1 MLNPP
6 PHLSGDGILVGYS
19 LEHERHTAPIGFV
32 YGDGDRRIGPESGFL
47 TPILHTGGG
56 HLLTIAPT
64 GAGKGVSCIIPTLL
78 RFPGPVIVID
88 PKGENYAVTGAR
100 RRALGQEVVL
110 LDPMGITGAAE
121 AGALNPLD
129 LIDADGAQAIDD
141 SSMLASLLSGGV
153 EKDDPRNLFWYQR
166 GEQLLTGL
174 IQYVA
179 TEADE
184 GERNL
189 SEVRKILNLPGDDF
203 IEFSRNRLAVA
214 DDPDVRQ
221 IAGTLI
227 NPAQEMIGSIL
238 GMAQNSL
245 GFLRG
250 DLLHRSTARS
260 SFALEG
266 ITAGDPLSIFLVIP
280 PDKLQSHRNLLRVWI
295 GTLMAALMRRRAPMR
310 HNTLFILD
318 EAAQLGPLE
327 QLRQAITLL
336 RGYGLQT
343 WSFWQDHS
351 QLSNLYPLDWQT
363 MYNNCRVHQAFGFT
377 TLQAA
382 NAISGLSGFHDP
394 LEALRLDS
402 DEMLLSISGDEAV
415 IAQKPNYLTDPAFQ
429 GLFSENPFYR
439 QSPQRPP
446 AAQREQ
452 RRYRRPGGAGR
463 EETGEGGDREEPGT
477 GPSSEGPGA
486 GRRGETGPREEG
498 VVAAAVDGSEP
509 REAEDRGLDAEE
521 LDDVLKRLG
530 VRMGEAG
537 GGEEAGS
544 GESPGGEE
552 ARDPFG
558 PPAVRELEAAPRLPP
573 GGLTPLPLARPLN
586 AGQIPL
592 LLESV
597 ERGLGVEWD
606 SYGTVVRVD
615 HVPFYGRYY
624 LCELTDPG
632 RKPARAMCVLQGNDV
647 RAFHGGEREILELTR
662 DAGLT
667 WSPLAAAL
675 YLQFH
680 LHFTRGR
687 EATVRLASTL
697 EELAYWWGAA
707 PGSLDHLRDV
717 LSDPAGTLLDDG
729 TVEVVG
735 SGVAGGDLCT
745 IRGRVTP
752 DGGVHDLRVEP
763 VHRGV
768 GPAPAV
774 DPEVAGVAGLA
785 GIHGPWEEVS
795 GVDREG
801 LLPFLTWSEWEAV
814 EEGGPILRRPI
825 SCYRGLDLVR
835 LPPGQP
841 SGLPTLLLWGGGSPW
856 RVSFATRS
864 TLNARLLEIR
874 NPEDAEACLRL
885 YTWLRSGPDYP
896 ITILNRPEDLEA
908 LILPGARGVED
919 PVEPLREGWIPF
931 TVEPRD
937 DGSHA
942 ARFTML
948 EGAKVLEMQV
958 VLGSNGELVEAS
970 ERVLAEGL
978 PVDAHVLTLCL
989 AYPPFGQATP

>member
-1 MLNPP
+1 MLRPP
-6 PHLSGDGILVGYS
+6 PDLSGDGILVGYS

-32 YGDGDRRIGPESGFL
+32 YGDGGRRRGPESGFL

-64 GAGKGVSCIIPTLL
+64 GAGKGVSCIVPTLL

-110 LDPMGITGAAE
+110 LDPMDITGSPD

-129 LIDADGAQAIDD
+129 LIDPDGSQSIDD

-179 TEADE
+179 TQMGP

-189 SEVRKILNLPGDDF
+189 TEVRKLLNLPGDTF

-250 DLLHRSTARS
+250 ERLHRSTARS
-260 SFALEG
+260 SFDLEG
-266 ITAGDPLSIFLVIP
+266 ITDGDPLSLFLVIP

-382 NAISGLSGFHDP
+382 NAISQLSGFHDP

-402 DEMLLSISGDEAV
+402 DEMLLSVSGDEAV

-429 GLFSENPFYR
+429 GLYAPNPFYR
-439 QSPQRPP
+439 ESGERPP
-446 AAQREQ
+446 VAQRGQ
-452 RRYRRPGGAGR
+452 RRYRRPGAGAE
-463 EETGEGGDREEPGT
+463 EETGKDPSSSLSGTQGGVETGAGEGGGMAEATGDRDRFPG
-477 GPSSEGPGA
+477 GDDVPAVRDRLGLDPGRS
-486 GRRGETGPREEG
+486 GGGDGDE
-498 VVAAAVDGSEP
+498 AAAPLASL
-509 REAEDRGLDAEE
+509 R
-521 LDDVLKRLG
+521 
-530 VRMGEAG
+530 
-537 GGEEAGS
+537 
-544 GESPGGEE
+544 
-552 ARDPFG
+552 PFG
-558 PPAVRELEAAPRLPP
+558 PPAGWDREAIPGLFP
-573 GGLTPLPLARPLN
+573 GGLTPLPRATPLS
-586 AGQIPL
+586 AGEVPQL
-592 LLESV
+592 LTVLE
-597 ERGLGVEWD
+597 RTWGGD
-606 SYGTVVRVD
+606 RDACGTVIRVD
-615 HVPFYGRYY
+615 NVPFYSRYFA
-624 LCELTDPG
+624 CEFRDPG
-632 RKPARAMCVLQGNDV
+632 RQPSLELCMLQGNDIRV
-647 RAFHGGEREILELTR
+647 LHGGPAEILALNR
-662 DAGLT
+662 DAGLVP
-667 WSPLAAAL
+667 SGPAAAL

-687 EATVRLASTL
+687 ATPLRMVSSL
-697 EELAYWWGAA
+697 EELAYWTGASLEELA
-707 PGSLDHLRDV
+707 PCAAL
-717 LSDPAGTLLDDG
+717 LSPPQGEPG
-729 TVEVVG
+729 EEGVMEVT
-735 SGVAGGDLCT
+735 GVALHGGDLC
-745 IRGRVTP
+745 ILRAGVTP
-752 DGGVHDLRVEP
+752 DGRVQDVRTELLRP
-763 VHRGV
+763 GV
-768 GPAPAV
+768 GPGV
-774 DPEVAGVAGLA
+774 VPEDAVAGAPGMEA
-785 GIHGPWEEVS
+785 IHGPWEVLGEVDRAALLPHLDPRERE
-795 GVDREG
+795 GVD
-801 LLPFLTWSEWEAV
+801 A
-814 EEGGPILRRPI
+814 GGIVYRRVL
-825 SCYRGLDLVR
+825 SCYPGVDLVR
-835 LPPGQP
+835 LPPPSGGQP
-841 SGLPTLLLWGGGSPW
+841 PTLLFWGGGTPW
-856 RVSFATRS
+856 RVNLGNRAA
-864 TLNARLLEIR
+864 LNTRLLHIR
-874 NPEDAEACLRL
+874 DVDDAAACLRL
-885 YTWLRSGPDYP
+885 YTWLRGGRDYP
-896 ITILNRPEDLEA
+896 ITILDRPADLAAVLSET
-908 LILPGARGVED
+908 GGD
-919 PVEPLREGWIPF
+919 PAETLDPDLRSRWPRFSGEEEG
-931 TVEPRD
+931 E
-937 DGSHA
+937 GEGGESY
-942 ARFTML
+942 RFRFVLL
-948 EGAKVLEMQV
+948 EGNKVLVMQV
-958 VLGSNGELVEAS
+958 VLGKDGELKEAL
-970 ERVLAEGL
+970 EEPLASDL
-978 PVDAHVLTLCL
+978 PVDPALLSLCL
-989 AYPPFGQATP
+989 TFPPLGGATP